1 MKEYKEN
8 RISDEDLTKVDGGKL
23 PLGWQAVI
31 SGGIKQFKDTPESE
45 ITALGYTKDVNGMI
59 NYLLDS
65 GLVQQFNLNDKDIE
79 TVRQFIIKN
88 Y

>member
-1 MKEYKEN
+1 MKDYKEN

-79 TVRQFIIKN
+79 TVRQFIIQN

>member
-31 SGGIKQFKDTPESE
+31 SGGIKQFK
-45 ITALGYTKDVNGMI
+45 ILRKAK
-59 NYLLDS
+59 
-65 GLVQQFNLNDKDIE
+65 
-79 TVRQFIIKN
+79 
-88 Y
+88 

>member
-1 MKEYKEN
+1 MKDYKEN
-8 RISDEDLTKVDGGKL
+8 RISDEDLIKVDGGKL